1 MLPVNF
7 RLVIQSFSS
16 KKFRERELEPMYQR
30 CVYKEAD
37 HACVVLLANFD
48 LKRNLVRNL
57 QQKRGLVFIMC
68 NEPLNYINK

>member
-37 HACVVLLANFD
+37 HACVWF
-48 LKRNLVRNL
+48 
-57 QQKRGLVFIMC
+57 
-68 NEPLNYINK
+68 Y